1 MTSVVERAL
10 DMARSGDYRAVSD
23 IKRRLQKDGFD
34 RVREHLDGR
43 LIRRQILEA
52 MKQANSVALNSRT
65 EQNQVLVQR

>member
-23 IKRRLQKDGFD
+23 IERRLQKDGFD